1 MTLVPPRRQAAP
13 RRGIRRTLAAGA
25 ALAAAGALLTAPAAA
40 TAAEPAPPADLGS
53 RFTLAVLPDTQFYSR
68 YSADQFVPRY
78 GTDPFA
84 VQTAWLAEHR
94 DELNI
99 PFVTHLGDVVDQVGR
114 GVEWQAADAA
124 MATLDDADVPYSIL
138 AGNHDVRN
146 SRDDWYDTDYDLANE
161 PYLQWFGTDRAAAV
175 PGYGG
180 SDPTGFNRYHVFE
193 AQGQE
198 FLVLALGW
206 RSSDASLAW
215 AQGVLDA
222 HPTLPTILTTH
233 SLLNIDADAV
243 TPRPDAYG
251 ERLWERLIRGNDQ
264 IFLTF
269 NGHFHGSTHV
279 TRTNDA
285 GHEVTNILMDH
296 QMAYEGGNGYLG
308 LVEFDLGGGRISV
321 QTASP
326 WVVQKPQETLTSYD
340 QPFLEAANQQY
351 TLDVDFTER
360 FAGFAPDFETG
371 PADQPSLTQAARDL
385 LLDGFEGPDPIGL
398 AQPGS
403 RDDFVEVDGTVAHWR
418 FGEQGTGPV
427 AEGQAF
433 EDIVGGADLARASIA
448 GSGSDTAQPGD
459 VTVVADANP
468 FSSDGAAIC
477 FANADQRTDRFSY
490 LSTAPDAAVNDLQFE
505 DGYTI
510 ETFLKVDASWTAE
523 ANGWSKAIVRSG
535 NRSQLPGMPWSQWD
549 YTASPAALGISNLK
563 EFQWTEVPVE
573 TTKGDRTSWSGE
585 IMLDRWVHVALVNDP
600 ATSRTTM
607 YVDGAPV
614 LRNAT
619 DVLGQSVNGGMP
631 WVFGA
636 DWVDD
641 AARNGWN
648 GCVGETRVIDH
659 PTTPQQWLTA
669 RPSLDGFTAD
679 APSGELPAGSTVEA
693 IEGTGTP
700 GATVTL
706 TGSLSGETVVDDAG
720 AWRIELGTPVA
731 AGVGGA
737 GGPLGMAATAA
748 GPIATA
754 LTAPGAYAFELRQGF
769 GTRVS
774 DPITG
779 SFTILAAPVDPGT
792 GPGTEPG
799 TGGPALPGSG
809 SGAGSTPAETDAS
822 GLASTGFEGLWA
834 GGVALLLVVAG
845 GVLLV
850 ARRRRAEAAAE

>member
-1 MTLVPPRRQAAP
+1 MTLVPPRHRAAP
-13 RRGIRRTLAAGA
+13 RRGIRSLAAGA
-25 ALAAAGALLTAPAAA
+25 ALAAAGALLTAPTLA
-40 TAAEPAPPADLGS
+40 TAAEAEPGELGS

-78 GTDPFA
+78 GSDPFA
-84 VQTAWLAEHR
+84 VQTEWLAEHR

-99 PFVTHLGDVVDQVGR
+99 PFVAHLGDVVDQVNR
-114 GVEWQAADAA
+114 GVEWQAADRA
-124 MATLDDADVPYSIL
+124 MDTLDEAGMPYSIL

-146 SRDDWYDTDYDLANE
+146 SRDDWYDTDYDLAAE
-161 PYLQWFGTDRAAAV
+161 PYLQWFGTSRAEAV

-233 SLLNIDADAV
+233 SLINIDADAV
-243 TPRPDAYG
+243 TARLDAYG

-269 NGHFHGSTHV
+269 NGHFHGSTRY
-279 TRTNDA
+279 TRANDA
-285 GHEVTNILMDH
+285 GHEVTHILMDH

-308 LVEFDLGGGRISV
+308 LVEFDLGAGRISV

-326 WVVQKPQETLTSYD
+326 WVVQKPQESLTSYD

-351 TLDVDFTER
+351 TLDIDFAER

-371 PADQPSLTQAARDL
+371 PADQPSLTQVARDL

-418 FGEQGTGPV
+418 FGAQGEGPV
-427 AEGQAF
+427 AEGQTF
-433 EDIVGGADLARASIA
+433 EDVAGDADLARVAIA
-448 GSGSDTAQPGD
+448 DSGSGTAQPGD
-459 VTVVADANP
+459 VAVVTDANP

-490 LSTAPDAAVNDLQFE
+490 LATAADAPVNDLRFE
-505 DGYTI
+505 QGYTI
-510 ETFLKVDASWTAE
+510 ETFLKVDPSWTSE
-523 ANGWSKAIVRSG
+523 ANAWSKAIVRSG

-563 EFQWTEVPVE
+563 EFQWTEVPVT

-585 IMLDRWVHVALVNDP
+585 IILDRWVHVALVNDS

-631 WVFGA
+631 WIFGA

-648 GCVGETRVIDH
+648 GCIGETRVIDH
-659 PTTPQQWLTA
+659 PTTPDQWLTA
-669 RPSLDGFTAD
+669 RPSLEGFA
-679 APSGELPAGSTVEA
+679 AEVPSGQLPAGSTVEA
-693 IEGTGTP
+693 IEGAGTP

-706 TGSLSGETVVDDAG
+706 TGGLEGEAVVDDSG
-720 AWRIELGTPVA
+720 AWRIELGTPAVS
-731 AGVGGA
+731 GVGGGAGVAAMAVGA
-737 GGPLGMAATAA
+737 GGIRAA
-748 GPIATA
+748 
-754 LTAPGAYAFELRQGF
+754 LSEPGVYEFELRQGF

-779 SFTILAAPVDPGT
+779 SFTIAAAPVDPGT
-792 GPGTEPG
+792 GPGAGPG
-799 TGGPALPGSG
+799 AGGGGAPDGR
-809 SGAGSTPAETDAS
+809 AGSTTAGGSERD
-822 GLASTGFEGLWA
+822 LASTGFEGAWV
-834 GGVALLLVVAG
+834 GGLALLLLAAG
-845 GVLLV
+845 GAALV
-850 ARRRRAEAAAE
+850 VVRRRARAAAE